1 MELKEG
7 LVKRFHINKEQFIEK
22 LFRKSNEAGNI
33 VYKNFKGK
41 NLLKRIKEAEL
52 QRIETFF
59 QILDSLLFNILTS
72 FPKFEEL
79 PVFYQKLLDVLI
91 GKKNF
96 KILLGKINKLRKVI
110 REEKKKTRDKI
121 KNAKNKELVIKAR
134 KAFFGRTMSF
144 FDEIDFNKLNEWVE
158 ILYSFP
164 SLDNK
169 SLKVVILGMPNVGKS
184 TLLSKLT
191 PSKPKIADYE
201 FTTLII
207 NRGVMKKGI
216 EVLDTPG
223 LLDRDFEKLNK
234 IEKEALI
241 AFSELANVCIFIF
254 DPTKDLAKQF
264 NVFRRF
270 YEIDKE
276 KVWLIYLSKEDLISQ
291 EQLIKF
297 KQNLVEKIKDLSIN
311 NLKIFS
317 LSELNQL
324 KKEIEKIYYEN
335 L

>member
-1 MELKEG
+1 MELENG
-7 LVKRFHINKEQFIEK
+7 LVKRFYINRKEFIDK

-52 QRIETFF
+52 QRVETFF
-59 QILDSLLFNILTS
+59 QILDTFLFNILNS
-72 FPKFEEL
+72 FPRFEEL
-79 PVFYQKLLDVLI
+79 PTFYQKLLDALI
-91 GKKNF
+91 GKKDF
-96 KILLGKINKLRKVI
+96 KLTLGKINKLRTI
-110 REEKKKTRDKI
+110 LREEKRKTRERI
-121 KNAKNKELVIKAR
+121 KNAKNKELVIKTR

-144 FDEIDFNKLNEWVE
+144 LDEINFNKLNEWVE
-158 ILYSFP
+158 VLYSFP
-164 SLDNK
+164 LIDKK

-207 NRGVMKKGI
+207 NRGEMKKGI

-241 AFSELANVCIFIF
+241 AFSELANVCLFIF
-254 DPTKDLAKQF
+254 DPTKNLKEQF
-264 NVFRRF
+264 NVFKRF
-270 YEIDKE
+270 YENGKDKI
-276 KVWLIYLSKEDLISQ
+276 WLFYLSKEDLTSK
-291 EQLIKF
+291 EQSAQFKEKLIKSL
-297 KQNLVEKIKDLSIN
+297 KGCGLKDIEIYSLTNLERLKRKIENIYYQNL
-311 NLKIFS
+311 
-317 LSELNQL
+317 
-324 KKEIEKIYYEN
+324 
-335 L
+335 